1 MDTDAVRTFVAVADA
16 GQFSGA
22 AADLGVSQQAVSKRV
37 ATLEKE
43 LGVALFARIPRGA
56 ELTVDGQAFLPHA
69 RDLLRAEERA
79 AASVRADRRALRVD
93 VISRRIAPARLLQ
106 GFHEAHPDTPLE
118 VVRLFDARA
127 AIEGVRTGA
136 VDVSFRA
143 VTRPARELPAGVV
156 TAWVLDEP
164 VHLLVGPQHALAAR
178 DAVTLSEL
186 AGHPIWM
193 PALDPG
199 TEWTTFYDDLAAA
212 FGLRIDVTGPGF
224 GTEPL
229 LDVIAGHPEL
239 ATLLGEQTHL
249 IWPDG
254 FGLRR
259 IPLRDPVPAYPH
271 SLIWRAD
278 NAHPALRAL
287 RQHLART
294 RRDRAAGLW
303 VPEWARLLY
312 NKMIMAMQWANC
324 DRSGNSG
331 ANSRRVAA
339 AGTCG
344 GRDGHDH
351 GPVAATRAVWPMIM
365 EYGRC
370 GDQAATVHPAQ
381 TWVRARSRSA
391 RRFTARRSSSLRP
404 PHTPESWPDSMA
416 QCRHGCITGQR

>member
-22 AADLGVSQQAVSKRV
+22 AADLGISQQATSKRV
-37 ATLEKE
+37 AALEKE
-43 LGVALFARIPRGA
+43 LGVALFTRVPRGA

-79 AASVRADRRALRVD
+79 AASVQADRRALRVD
-93 VISRRIAPARLLQ
+93 VISRRIAAARLLR
-106 GFHEAHPDTPLE
+106 GFHEAHPGTPLE

-127 AIEGVRTGA
+127 AIEAVRAGA

-143 VTRPARELPAGVV
+143 VTRPRELPAGV
-156 TAWVLDEP
+156 AAARVLDEP

-186 AGHPIWM
+186 AGYPIWM

-199 TEWTTFYDDLAAA
+199 TEWTAFYGDLAAV
-212 FGLRIDVTGPGF
+212 FQLRIDVTGPGF

-239 ATLLGEQTHL
+239 ATLIGEQTHL
-249 IWPDG
+249 IWPDD

-278 NAHPALRAL
+278 NAHPALRDL
-287 RQHLART
+287 REHLART
-294 RRDRAAGLW
+294 RQDRATDLW
-303 VPEWARLLY
+303 VPEWAR
-312 NKMIMAMQWANC
+312 
-324 DRSGNSG
+324 G
-331 ANSRRVAA
+331 APT
-339 AGTCG
+339 GT
-344 GRDGHDH
+344 
-351 GPVAATRAVWPMIM
+351 
-365 EYGRC
+365 RC
-370 GDQAATVHPAQ
+370 
-381 TWVRARSRSA
+381 
-391 RRFTARRSSSLRP
+391 
-404 PHTPESWPDSMA
+404 
-416 QCRHGCITGQR
+416 